1 MTSELALKTD
11 IKVIG
16 VVGAG
21 IMGHG
26 IAQVAL
32 QSGLQVL
39 LQDLDEAILKRAR
52 ERIAAGLAKGVRRGR
67 FSEDEKQEML
77 KGLVLTIT
85 PLDLSAAD
93 FVIEAVTEDLAVK
106 RTLFQ
111 HLDRIASPEVILATN
126 TSSLPITKIASAT
139 SRPSQ
144 IIGMHFFN
152 PVPLMPLVEVIRG
165 LATAD
170 ATVTATVRL
179 AERLGKT
186 PVLAP
191 HTTRFIP
198 SR

>member
-1 MTSELALKTD
+1 MRSELALKTD

-16 VVGAG
+16 
-21 IMGHG
+21 
-26 IAQVAL
+26 
-32 QSGLQVL
+32 
-39 LQDLDEAILKRAR
+39 
-52 ERIAAGLAKGVRRGR
+52 LAKGVRRGK
-67 FSEDEKQEML
+67 FGEDEKAEML

-93 FVIEAVTEDLAVK
+93 FVIEAVTEDLVVK

-152 PVPLMPLVEVIRG
+152 PVPL
-165 LATAD
+165 
-170 ATVTATVRL
+170 
-179 AERLGKT
+179 
-186 PVLAP
+186 
-191 HTTRFIP
+191 
-198 SR
+198 